1 MCYSLADSNS
11 LDGESGFEE
20 AEVSEVASG
29 VTKVI
34 TRFIEKVGKF
44 VKTQINIC
52 ILYSIYSILVTGGIK
67 WRYNAKHSLV
77 KTHFISLT
85 IFILSHMLDQV

>member
-1 MCYSLADSNS
+1 MCFYVILDANIVFFVCYSLADSNS

-44 VKTQINIC
+44 MKTQINIC
-52 ILYSIYSILVTGGIK
+52 ILYSFFCILVTGGIK
-67 WRYNAKHSLV
+67 
-77 KTHFISLT
+77 
-85 IFILSHMLDQV
+85 

>member
-1 MCYSLADSNS
+1 MYLDLNISFIGSLADSNS

-44 VKTQINIC
+44 MKTQ
-52 ILYSIYSILVTGGIK
+52 Y
-67 WRYNAKHSLV
+67 
-77 KTHFISLT
+77 
-85 IFILSHMLDQV
+85 